1 MNSKLYENE
10 HPQYGTLLR
19 ASLVKISCKSSS
31 STSEKN
37 YQSRILSFNK
47 MEKKHQGEYKQEN
60 EGMHPF
66 KQNFCKDADNN
77 KRGIK

>member
-19 ASLVKISCKSSS
+19 ASLVKILCKLSS
-31 STSEKN
+31 STLEKN
-37 YQSRILSFNK
+37 YQLGTLFFNRR
-47 MEKKHQGEYKQEN
+47 EKKHQGEYRQEN

-66 KQNFCKDADNN
+66 KQIFCKEVDDN
-77 KRGIK
+77 KRGIE